1 MMKKFIIVAA
11 ILAFWA
17 VYYVQNHMGKEPQ
30 PQKQETVQKTDD
42 VDLNTKKEQFFA
54 ALRPGMQ
61 KENNR
66 VESERTQLL
75 EMKTLLSDKK
85 TIDGKHLN
93 IALHLS
99 NAYNYA
105 LPESGVDDAW
115 LNEMLLRVDVLPPS
129 LVLTQAANES
139 AWGTSRF
146 AKEGNNFFGQWCY
159 SEGCGL
165 VPLQRVEGATHEV
178 AKFNSPQESI
188 HAYFMN
194 VNRNTAYESLRKIRA
209 KLAEEGQNLKSEDAA
224 IALTNGLLGYSE
236 RGQDYVNDLQ
246 NMIQHNSNY
255 WVTQ

>member
-1 MMKKFIIVAA
+1 MMKKFIIVSVV
-11 ILAFWA
+11 LVFWTF
-17 VYYVQNHMGKEPQ
+17 YYVQNHMVKEPQ
-30 PQKQETVQKTDD
+30 PEKKEMTQKVDA
-42 VDLNTKKEQFFA
+42 VDLNTKKEKFFA
-54 ALRPGMQ
+54 ALWPGMQ
-61 KENNR
+61 KENKR

-85 TIDGKHLN
+85 TIDGKQLN
-93 IALHLS
+93 IALRLS

-178 AKFNSPQESI
+178 AKFDSPQESI

-194 VNRNTAYESLRKIRA
+194 VNRNAAYEKLRKIRA
-209 KLAEEGQNLKSEDAA
+209 KLTEEGKNLKSEDAA

-236 RGQDYVNDLQ
+236 RGQDYVDDLQ
-246 NMIQHNSNY
+246 SMIQHNSDY